1 MALCLSDSN
10 QASKLASNPMPES
23 FHAVSSGVP
32 IRLPTEVRLVDPV
45 GKKYGFRL
53 SSRRPSP
60 WRASGSAEASSRR
73 LQAASTR
80 HCDGC
85 GGNRFEASEWTSR
98 PSDTVPLGRSR
109 RGDRPKGDVSV
120 AASDTAELAG
130 PAALDPLKSNSFNG
144 VEVWRS
150 SRSIQVRSCRRQRQA
165 RAARPHSLA
174 YHQARSR
181 HRRTHVTSGDRLHI
195 ILGGPEDAQ
204 RLQIGRDCGRPQPAL
219 RSRIGGTSS
228 DQASETWR
236 ENHRVLGIKRVG
248 RPS

>member
-1 MALCLSDSN
+1 MALCLGDSN

-60 WRASGSAEASSRR
+60 WRASVPPEASSRR

-85 GGNRFEASEWTSR
+85 GGNRFEASDVDLTSVRYCAAWSPTSR
-98 PSDTVPLGRSR
+98 RPPERRRFGRRFRYR
-109 RGDRPKGDVSV
+109 RAG
-120 AASDTAELAG
+120 G

-165 RAARPHSLA
+165 RPARPHSLA

-181 HRRTHVTSGDRLHI
+181 HRRTHVTS
-195 ILGGPEDAQ
+195 
-204 RLQIGRDCGRPQPAL
+204 
-219 RSRIGGTSS
+219 
-228 DQASETWR
+228 W
-236 ENHRVLGIKRVG
+236 
-248 RPS
+248 RPSAHHPRRPRRRATTPNRT